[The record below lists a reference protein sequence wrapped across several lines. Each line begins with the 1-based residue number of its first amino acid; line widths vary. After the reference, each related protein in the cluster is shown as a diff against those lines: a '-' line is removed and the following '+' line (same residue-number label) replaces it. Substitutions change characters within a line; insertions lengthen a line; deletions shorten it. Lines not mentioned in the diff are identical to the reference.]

1 MAIRQRKGRKKPWE
15 VYWNNP
21 FTLKRESLYVE
32 TEEEAKK
39 QDALK
44 KFQLKYERD
53 FFRREEAEA
62 PQVEH
67 TFESAYYLFLKDKR
81 FSERSLERHLKNMK
95 RSLAFLKDTPL
106 SDIDNTKLKQ
116 LMSHFLSFGIRA
128 STLKRCIG
136 QVFSVIRWAYQNELL
151 RELPRIPKLPH
162 IEYEHF
168 IPPTQQELALVFVH
182 APEHVR
188 RVVILGSQMG
198 MRVGP
203 SELFGLMWSDVDL
216 ENKVIHLRA
225 AQKNKAEPVR
235 DIPIRQSLVEELKA
249 WQEVDRAKR
258 VASIIHYGG
267 KPVKCIHGAWHRTLL
282 RAGIQRRIRPYDL
295 RHAFVTEAIAAGV
308 DIGTVGKLVG
318 HANLTMI
325 LKHYQH
331 VLSSQKRAAV
341 EAIPEPQYVAKNM
354 WQSESTPENIKQ
366 EPEIIGLCFYLWG
379 KKRPPFG
386 GLVLRLAAVGCFVLV
401 LSNRLC
407 RRLPH
412 LRFRDNQNH
421 HCFAHRNRL
430 LFIVAHVLGASA
442 AASSFRNFVHLS
454 RPPFV
459 EYRFK
464 ACAQPFHPIPLLLLL

>member
-81 FSERSLERHLKNMK
+81 FSERSLKRHLKNMK
-95 RSLAFLKDTPL
+95 RSLAF
-106 SDIDNTKLKQ
+106 
-116 LMSHFLSFGIRA
+116 
-128 STLKRCIG
+128 LKRCIG

-225 AQKNKAEPVR
+225 AQKNKNEPVR

-258 VASIIHYGG
+258 VAPVIHYGG

-366 EPEIIGLCFYLWG
+366 
-379 KKRPPFG
+379 
-386 GLVLRLAAVGCFVLV
+386 
-401 LSNRLC
+401 
-407 RRLPH
+407 
-412 LRFRDNQNH
+412 
-421 HCFAHRNRL
+421 
-430 LFIVAHVLGASA
+430 
-442 AASSFRNFVHLS
+442 
-454 RPPFV
+454 
-459 EYRFK
+459 
-464 ACAQPFHPIPLLLLL
+464 

>member
-1 MAIRQRKGRKKPWE
+1 
-15 VYWNNP
+15 
-21 FTLKRESLYVE
+21 
-32 TEEEAKK
+32 
-39 QDALK
+39 
-44 KFQLKYERD
+44 
-53 FFRREEAEA
+53 
-62 PQVEH
+62 
-67 TFESAYYLFLKDKR
+67 
-81 FSERSLERHLKNMK
+81 
-95 RSLAFLKDTPL
+95 
-106 SDIDNTKLKQ
+106 
-116 LMSHFLSFGIRA
+116 
-128 STLKRCIG
+128 
-136 QVFSVIRWAYQNELL
+136 
-151 RELPRIPKLPH
+151 
-162 IEYEHF
+162 
-168 IPPTQQELALVFVH
+168 VFVH

-203 SELFGLMWSDVDL
+203 SELFGLMWSDVDV

-258 VASIIHYGG
+258 VASVIHYGG

-366 EPEIIGLCFYLWG
+366 
-379 KKRPPFG
+379 
-386 GLVLRLAAVGCFVLV
+386 
-401 LSNRLC
+401 
-407 RRLPH
+407 
-412 LRFRDNQNH
+412 
-421 HCFAHRNRL
+421 
-430 LFIVAHVLGASA
+430 
-442 AASSFRNFVHLS
+442 
-454 RPPFV
+454 
-459 EYRFK
+459 
-464 ACAQPFHPIPLLLLL
+464 

>member
-198 MRVGP
+198 DACRAVRAVW
-203 SELFGLMWSDVDL
+203 LDVVRCGL
-216 ENKVIHLRA
+216 
-225 AQKNKAEPVR
+225 
-235 DIPIRQSLVEELKA
+235 
-249 WQEVDRAKR
+249 
-258 VASIIHYGG
+258 G
-267 KPVKCIHGAWHRTLL
+267 KQGDTPT
-282 RAGIQRRIRPYDL
+282 RRPK
-295 RHAFVTEAIAAGV
+295 E
-308 DIGTVGKLVG
+308 
-318 HANLTMI
+318 
-325 LKHYQH
+325 
-331 VLSSQKRAAV
+331 QKRACQGYSNQ
-341 EAIPEPQYVAKNM
+341 AIP
-354 WQSESTPENIKQ
+354 
-366 EPEIIGLCFYLWG
+366 
-379 KKRPPFG
+379 RG
-386 GLVLRLAAVGCFVLV
+386 GIEGMARG
-401 LSNRLC
+401 R
-407 RRLPH
+407 
-412 LRFRDNQNH
+412 
-421 HCFAHRNRL
+421 
-430 LFIVAHVLGASA
+430 
-442 AASSFRNFVHLS
+442 
-454 RPPFV
+454 
-459 EYRFK
+459 
-464 ACAQPFHPIPLLLLL
+464 